1 MKKYI
6 KLSLLLVVL
15 LLLTACGL
23 TKNAITVD
31 EFKEKA
37 DAKGL
42 IVVDVKEQFAEYDHI
57 ETATVAASNKGWQIE
72 HYTLSNNKEASK
84 MFNKNLK
91 IFEASKGSSSKQNNI
106 EIGNYRKFELET
118 NGKYQVIIKSKN
130 IFIYVD
136 TYNEHKDEIK
146 DFIKELGY

>member
-6 KLSLLLVVL
+6 KLSLLLVGL

-106 EIGNYRKFELET
+106 KFELET

-146 DFIKELGY
+146 EFIKELGY